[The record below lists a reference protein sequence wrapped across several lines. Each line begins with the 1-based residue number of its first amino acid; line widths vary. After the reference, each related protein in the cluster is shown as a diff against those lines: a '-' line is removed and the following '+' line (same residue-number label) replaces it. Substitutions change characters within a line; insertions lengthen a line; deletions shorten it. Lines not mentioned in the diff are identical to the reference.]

1 MIKQNTNFLPDNKKY
16 TPLSYCKS
24 FIIYQN
30 SLLNKSNVLKD
41 NKNKIGIYKWV
52 NRINNESYVGSSINI
67 TKRLRKYYCI
77 NYLKHE
83 ILIKNSRI
91 YKALLKYGYS
101 NFNLE
106 ILEYCDKESII
117 NREQYYI
124 DLLKPEYNIC
134 KTAGSMLGFKHS
146 AETLLKLK
154 NRNSV
159 TNHITIIVNMKNNKT
174 KIYNSVRIAAKS
186 IGVSHTTLLRFIRKN
201 KLLKDIYF
209 VIKSKPNNT

>member
-1 MIKQNTNFLPDNKKY
+1 
-16 TPLSYCKS
+16 
-24 FIIYQN
+24 
-30 SLLNKSNVLKD
+30 
-41 NKNKIGIYKWV
+41 
-52 NRINNESYVGSSINI
+52 
-67 TKRLRKYYCI
+67 
-77 NYLKHE
+77 
-83 ILIKNSRI
+83 
-91 YKALLKYGYS
+91 
-101 NFNLE
+101 
-106 ILEYCDKESII
+106 
-117 NREQYYI
+117 
-124 DLLKPEYNIC
+124 
-134 KTAGSMLGFKHS
+134 MLGFKHS